1 MFVPDRCHRE
11 IAEVLEGRADAS
23 FEDRHAMPYVQA
35 TIHEAQ
41 RMSDTVPL
49 SVFHTTCSDTQL
61 HSYQLPQVSITM
73 TTDILP
79 VDDLRTIKV
88 SWATVRV
95 VMIGAVSAFSVPLRL
110 SFSPLIHLSLVCS
123 RARR

>member
-1 MFVPDRCHRE
+1 
-11 IAEVLEGRADAS
+11 
-23 FEDRHAMPYVQA
+23 MPYVQA

-73 TTDILP
+73 TTDMLP
-79 VDDLRTIKV
+79 VVDLRTIKV
-88 SWATVRV
+88 AWARGSD
-95 VMIGAVSAFSVPLRL
+95 VMTGAVSVFSVPLHL
-110 SFSPLIHLSLVCS
+110 SFAPLIPLSLICS
-123 RARR
+123 RELW